1 MSQNYALLSAG
12 VVVDLF
18 ETDIDISLVFPDAAW
33 VPVSAE
39 TQRGWTYNEGVTT
52 APVVLPPTADELKA
66 YAARRRFAVETGG
79 ILYNGASIATDR
91 ESQAMINGAF
101 SLAQISPDI
110 SVQFKTAA
118 GFVTLNAAAI
128 TALALAVAAHVQACF
143 AKEQSV
149 DDQITAG
156 TMKLTSEIDIAFT
169 ALG

>member
-1 MSQNYALLSAG
+1 MSQLYALLNADT
-12 VVVDLF
+12 VVDLF
-18 ETDIDISLVFPDAAW
+18 EADIDISLVFPNATW
-33 VPVSAE
+33 VPVSSD
-39 TQRGWTYNEGVTT
+39 TKRGWTYAAGVTA
-52 APVVLPPTADELKA
+52 APVVVPPTPDELKA

-79 ILYNGASIATDR
+79 ILHNGASIATDR

-101 SLAQISPDI
+101 SLAQINPDI
-110 SVQFKTAA
+110 SVQFKTGA

-156 TMKLTSEIDIAFT
+156 TMKLASEIDIAFT